1 MRQHTLPTGV
11 IVELPE
17 LATDIALSTDKLSL
31 TYNIGARGY
40 IIDLPQSN
48 YTHAKLLKNV
58 SEEDASGIVC
68 SIDELTGTPD
78 TTFRA
83 ILKNHIRHLG
93 YKNAAVVF
101 KEKQNDENTTD
112 TD

>member
-1 MRQHTLPTGV
+1 MTHTLPTAV

-17 LATDIALSTDKLSL
+17 GADNMRVTKYAGHRFLCADPKIRIALPPEYT
-31 TYNIGARGY
+31 
-40 IIDLPQSN
+40 
-48 YTHAKLLKNV
+48 YTHAKLLKDV
-58 SEEDASGIVC
+58 SEEEASGMVC

-101 KEKQNDENTTD
+101 KEK
-112 TD
+112 